1 MKNIC
6 LQMNRKVLLSAILS
20 LFVALP
26 VLAQKIT
33 VQGTVVDTAGEPLIG
48 ASVIPAGTTTGT
60 ATDFDGSFTI
70 SVDPNATLTVSYVGY
85 EPQSVAVAG
94 RTNITIEL
102 KESGVLLNEVVAIG
116 YGTVKKDDATGSVA
130 TVKPNDIEAGLA
142 TSVQDML
149 VGQTPGVV
157 VTTEAGPEG
166 RGTIRI
172 RGGSS
177 LNAKNDPLIVVDGV
191 PLDNGGVQ
199 GMGNAL
205 SMIAPDNVESM
216 TILKDASATAIYG
229 SRASNGVIIVTTKKG
244 KAGRPQVNFS
254 ANMYVNTARN
264 TWGVLHAGEFAE
276 LIRNYHG
283 EDSQAAKALGTDMNN
298 WQSKVLSTT
307 VSSDYNLSVGGTLG
321 WLPYRISATY
331 TDNNGILDTSTMDRT
346 TVSINLTPKF
356 FDNHLSVNANVK
368 GYYIRNRFADTGA
381 VGAAIAF
388 DPTKPVY
395 TNYALASGS
404 SISGSLFNGYTTW
417 MSGSVIN
424 ENSTVNPVSL
434 LQEIDNVANVYRS
447 NGNLQLDYAVHFL
460 PDLHLNLNLGYDVS
474 KTDEHYKVAAN
485 SPSAWRQWNKNANGA
500 ATDNYIYQFKSNTL
514 LDFYVNYKKEVEAIR
529 SNFDVTAGYSWQRF
543 SANGW
548 NYGDNNDRGVYAS
561 RQFNLPVATD
571 NGYLLTYKDGSESAI
586 GTPYKKDQ
594 MDPEGNYHWRNHLQL
609 ISFFGRLNYSLLNRY
624 LLTFTMRGDATSR
637 FSPDNRWGAFPSV
650 ALGWK
655 ISEEAFMESARSWM
669 NEWKL
674 RLGWGIT
681 GQQDI
686 GSTCNYLPLY
696 QYSQAGSYYPVV
708 DTNGNIVYAQT
719 LYLLGYNPDLKWEE
733 TTTWNAGFDF
743 GFLNNRITASLDY
756 YFRKTKDLL
765 SYVPIAVGS
774 STVNMLNKNIG
785 SLENQ
790 GIEFSINARPVVT
803 KDFTWT
809 VNYNIA
815 WNRNRITELNDNA
828 AVINV
833 GGISGGTGNTVQAH
847 KVGYPAFSYLLYEQ
861 VYDENGLPIEGEFV
875 DQDGNGEINEG
886 DKVIRHSKDPKITM
900 TFGTT
905 FNWKNWDFGFNLRA
919 NIGNY
924 VYNDALSTHT
934 TLSDTYKNT
943 NLTNLI
949 RNNFYFQGGGS
960 HNNYM
965 SDYWLRNASFVRC
978 DNITLGYTWNNLL
991 NDQLRLRLY
1000 GAVQNPFVFT
1010 KYNGLDPEVES
1021 GIDNSVYPR
1030 PITVSF
1036 GLVATF

>member
-33 VQGTVVDTAGEPLIG
+33 VQGTVVDTTGEPLIG

-130 TVKPNDIEAGLA
+130 TVKPNEIEAGLA

-254 ANMYVNTARN
+254 ANMYVNTART
-264 TWGVLHAGEFAE
+264 TWGVLHAGAFAE

-404 SISGSLFNGYTTW
+404 SISGSLFNGYTPW

-571 NGYLLTYKDGSESAI
+571 NG
-586 GTPYKKDQ
+586 
-594 MDPEGNYHWRNHLQL
+594 
-609 ISFFGRLNYSLLNRY
+609 
-624 LLTFTMRGDATSR
+624 
-637 FSPDNRWGAFPSV
+637 
-650 ALGWK
+650 
-655 ISEEAFMESARSWM
+655 
-669 NEWKL
+669 
-674 RLGWGIT
+674 
-681 GQQDI
+681 
-686 GSTCNYLPLY
+686 
-696 QYSQAGSYYPVV
+696 
-708 DTNGNIVYAQT
+708 
-719 LYLLGYNPDLKWEE
+719 
-733 TTTWNAGFDF
+733 
-743 GFLNNRITASLDY
+743 
-756 YFRKTKDLL
+756 
-765 SYVPIAVGS
+765 
-774 STVNMLNKNIG
+774 
-785 SLENQ
+785 
-790 GIEFSINARPVVT
+790 
-803 KDFTWT
+803 
-809 VNYNIA
+809 
-815 WNRNRITELNDNA
+815 
-828 AVINV
+828 
-833 GGISGGTGNTVQAH
+833 
-847 KVGYPAFSYLLYEQ
+847 
-861 VYDENGLPIEGEFV
+861 
-875 DQDGNGEINEG
+875 
-886 DKVIRHSKDPKITM
+886 
-900 TFGTT
+900 
-905 FNWKNWDFGFNLRA
+905 
-919 NIGNY
+919 
-924 VYNDALSTHT
+924 
-934 TLSDTYKNT
+934 
-943 NLTNLI
+943 
-949 RNNFYFQGGGS
+949 
-960 HNNYM
+960 
-965 SDYWLRNASFVRC
+965 
-978 DNITLGYTWNNLL
+978 
-991 NDQLRLRLY
+991 
-1000 GAVQNPFVFT
+1000 
-1010 KYNGLDPEVES
+1010 
-1021 GIDNSVYPR
+1021 
-1030 PITVSF
+1030 
-1036 GLVATF
+1036 

>member
-33 VQGTVVDTAGEPLIG
+33 VQGTVVDTTGEPLIG

-130 TVKPNDIEAGLA
+130 TVKPNEIEAGLA

-417 MSGSVIN
+417 MSGAVIN

-529 SNFDVTAGYSWQRF
+529 SNFDVTAGYSGSVSRPTAGTMATTTTAVYTPRVSSTSRWLPTTDTSSLTRTARKAL
-543 SANGW
+543 SA
-548 NYGDNNDRGVYAS
+548 
-561 RQFNLPVATD
+561 
-571 NGYLLTYKDGSESAI
+571 LLTRK
-586 GTPYKKDQ
+586 T
-594 MDPEGNYHWRNHLQL
+594 
-609 ISFFGRLNYSLLNRY
+609 
-624 LLTFTMRGDATSR
+624 
-637 FSPDNRWGAFPSV
+637 RWTRKA
-650 ALGWK
+650 
-655 ISEEAFMESARSWM
+655 
-669 NEWKL
+669 
-674 RLGWGIT
+674 
-681 GQQDI
+681 
-686 GSTCNYLPLY
+686 
-696 QYSQAGSYYPVV
+696 
-708 DTNGNIVYAQT
+708 
-719 LYLLGYNPDLKWEE
+719 
-733 TTTWNAGFDF
+733 TTTG
-743 GFLNNRITASLDY
+743 
-756 YFRKTKDLL
+756 
-765 SYVPIAVGS
+765 V
-774 STVNMLNKNIG
+774 
-785 SLENQ
+785 
-790 GIEFSINARPVVT
+790 
-803 KDFTWT
+803 
-809 VNYNIA
+809 
-815 WNRNRITELNDNA
+815 
-828 AVINV
+828 
-833 GGISGGTGNTVQAH
+833 
-847 KVGYPAFSYLLYEQ
+847 
-861 VYDENGLPIEGEFV
+861 
-875 DQDGNGEINEG
+875 
-886 DKVIRHSKDPKITM
+886 
-900 TFGTT
+900 TT
-905 FNWKNWDFGFNLRA
+905 FSSSR
-919 NIGNY
+919 
-924 VYNDALSTHT
+924 S
-934 TLSDTYKNT
+934 S
-943 NLTNLI
+943 
-949 RNNFYFQGGGS
+949 
-960 HNNYM
+960 
-965 SDYWLRNASFVRC
+965 
-978 DNITLGYTWNNLL
+978 
-991 NDQLRLRLY
+991 
-1000 GAVQNPFVFT
+1000 AV
-1010 KYNGLDPEVES
+1010 
-1021 GIDNSVYPR
+1021 
-1030 PITVSF
+1030 
-1036 GLVATF
+1036 

>member
-1 MKNIC
+1 
-6 LQMNRKVLLSAILS
+6 
-20 LFVALP
+20 
-26 VLAQKIT
+26 
-33 VQGTVVDTAGEPLIG
+33 
-48 ASVIPAGTTTGT
+48 
-60 ATDFDGSFTI
+60 
-70 SVDPNATLTVSYVGY
+70 
-85 EPQSVAVAG
+85 
-94 RTNITIEL
+94 
-102 KESGVLLNEVVAIG
+102 
-116 YGTVKKDDATGSVA
+116 
-130 TVKPNDIEAGLA
+130 
-142 TSVQDML
+142 
-149 VGQTPGVV
+149 
-157 VTTEAGPEG
+157 
-166 RGTIRI
+166 
-172 RGGSS
+172 
-177 LNAKNDPLIVVDGV
+177 
-191 PLDNGGVQ
+191 
-199 GMGNAL
+199 
-205 SMIAPDNVESM
+205 
-216 TILKDASATAIYG
+216 
-229 SRASNGVIIVTTKKG
+229 
-244 KAGRPQVNFS
+244 
-254 ANMYVNTARN
+254 
-264 TWGVLHAGEFAE
+264 
-276 LIRNYHG
+276 
-283 EDSQAAKALGTDMNN
+283 
-298 WQSKVLSTT
+298 
-307 VSSDYNLSVGGTLG
+307 
-321 WLPYRISATY
+321 
-331 TDNNGILDTSTMDRT
+331 
-346 TVSINLTPKF
+346 
-356 FDNHLSVNANVK
+356 
-368 GYYIRNRFADTGA
+368 
-381 VGAAIAF
+381 
-388 DPTKPVY
+388 
-395 TNYALASGS
+395 
-404 SISGSLFNGYTTW
+404 
-417 MSGSVIN
+417 
-424 ENSTVNPVSL
+424 
-434 LQEIDNVANVYRS
+434 
-447 NGNLQLDYAVHFL
+447 
-460 PDLHLNLNLGYDVS
+460 
-474 KTDEHYKVAAN
+474 
-485 SPSAWRQWNKNANGA
+485 
-500 ATDNYIYQFKSNTL
+500 
-514 LDFYVNYKKEVEAIR
+514 
-529 SNFDVTAGYSWQRF
+529 
-543 SANGW
+543 
-548 NYGDNNDRGVYAS
+548 
-561 RQFNLPVATD
+561 
-571 NGYLLTYKDGSESAI
+571 
-586 GTPYKKDQ
+586 
-594 MDPEGNYHWRNHLQL
+594 
-609 ISFFGRLNYSLLNRY
+609 
-624 LLTFTMRGDATSR
+624 MRGDATSR